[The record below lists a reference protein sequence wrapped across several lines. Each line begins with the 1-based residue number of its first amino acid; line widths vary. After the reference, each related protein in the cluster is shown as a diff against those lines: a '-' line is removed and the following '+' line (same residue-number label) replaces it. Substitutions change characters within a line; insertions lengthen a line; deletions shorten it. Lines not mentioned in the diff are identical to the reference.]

1 MRHTPS
7 MTFLHEMIAARQPDD
22 IAIIRDGRTMSYAS
36 LNRLAEGAAAWLARQ
51 GIGRGAHVA
60 LSLGDA
66 TLQTALSLGMMRMG
80 AVRAALDPRLPPAE
94 FNDLAT
100 RMKLGF
106 VVSDHPRPVGPTVT
120 FIRAPTEDMLHGLAA
135 DVLDEAQPFE
145 DDVVLLVHG
154 SGTTGRPK
162 ILPVRHRHLLA
173 RLHNNQQVIP
183 IVRQERSMVL
193 QRHTT
198 TAYFL
203 RIMQALH
210 AGGAIV
216 EVSAM
221 RTGTGDY
228 FEAMADAIDRHRV
241 DHLSCT
247 AFHAKAIVDTL
258 KERDIKNRFP
268 HLKSM
273 NVGASPV
280 SDALRHEVITRVT
293 PNLCINYGT
302 NESGTISFT
311 SPHVLSTHFS
321 SVGKLT
327 PAAEVAVLGPKG
339 EDLGPGEEGLITVRG
354 PCVIDGYFE
363 DEAATAKAFR
373 DGWFRTGD
381 RGHVDADGIVHLLG
395 RADDMMIIDGTNLF
409 PIEIE
414 RVIEM
419 MPEVKECA
427 VAALTSDLGPDRIVA
442 FIVRRAALSE
452 ATVIERCRRLQGWKS
467 PHKVIFLDSLPRN
480 FAGKVLRRELL
491 RRIADPGELS

>member
-1 MRHTPS
+1 
-7 MTFLHEMIAARQPDD
+7 MTFLHQMIAARQPDD
-22 IAIIRDGRTMSYAS
+22 IALIRDGRPVSCAA
-36 LNRLAEGAAAWLARQ
+36 LNELAQGAAAWLARQ
-51 GIGRGAHVA
+51 GIAPGAHVA

-66 TLQTALSLGMMRMG
+66 TLQTVLSLGLLRRG

-100 RMKLGF
+100 RMKIGF
-106 VVSDHPRPVGPTVT
+106 VVSDHPRPVSAGMMLLK
-120 FIRAPTEDMLHGLAA
+120 APPEETLQGLAA
-135 DVLDEAQPFE
+135 EVPDDHPSSEEDMVLMA
-145 DDVVLLVHG
+145 HG

-173 RLHNNQQVIP
+173 RLRNNQQVIP
-183 IVRQERSMVL
+183 IAPGERSLVL

-198 TAYFL
+198 TAHFL

-210 AGGAIV
+210 AGGTII

-228 FEAMADAIDRHRV
+228 FGAMAEAIDRDGV

-247 AFHAKAIVDTL
+247 AFHAKAMVDTL
-258 KERDIKNRFP
+258 KSRGISGCFP
-268 HLKSM
+268 RLKSM

-280 SDALRHEVITRVT
+280 SDALRREVIARLT

-302 NESGTISFT
+302 NESGTISFAN
-311 SPHVLSTHFS
+311 PEFLRAHFS

-327 PAAEVAVLGPKG
+327 PAAGIAVLGPKG
-339 EDLGPGEEGLITVRG
+339 ETLSPGEEGLIVVRG

-373 DGWFRTGD
+373 DSWFRTGD
-381 RGHVDADGIVHLLG
+381 RGYVDEHGAVHLLG

-409 PIEIE
+409 PVEVE
-414 RVIEM
+414 RVIET
-419 MPEVKECA
+419 MPEVKDCA
-427 VAALTSDLGPDRIVA
+427 VAALSPDLGPDLIVA
-442 FIVRRAALSE
+442 FIVRRMPLNE
-452 ATVIERCRRLQGWKS
+452 GTVIERCRRLQGWKS
-467 PHKVIFLDSLPRN
+467 PHKVVFLDSLPRN

-491 RRIADPGELS
+491 RRIAGAGELG